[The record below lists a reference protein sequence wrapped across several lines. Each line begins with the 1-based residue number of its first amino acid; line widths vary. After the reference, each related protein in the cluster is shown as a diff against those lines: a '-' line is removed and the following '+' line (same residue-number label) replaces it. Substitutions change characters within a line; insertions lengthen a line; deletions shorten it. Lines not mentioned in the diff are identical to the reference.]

1 MFGFFKKKTG
11 PANALEAFIFA
22 VYGNPPPPKTARP
35 EEAAQIAC
43 EDLLMGFVSKEEVA
57 KLATEINAGPI
68 PYSTHDLA
76 LSVALNF
83 FKQPD
88 LVPRLRDAQ
97 LLARMKALDW
107 LQQRKVVPPLVQS
120 FEEVLYKLYEPGL

>member
-1 MFGFFKKKTG
+1 MFGLFEKKKK
-11 PANALEAFIFA
+11 PATMLDEFIFA
-22 VYGNPPPPKTARP
+22 VYGNPPPAKTARP
-35 EEAAQIAC
+35 EEAAQIAYK
-43 EDLLMGFVSKEEVA
+43 ELLMGVVSQEEVA
-57 KLATEINAGPI
+57 KLTAELNASRI

-97 LLARMKALDW
+97 LLARMKAANW
-107 LQQRKVVPPLVQS
+107 LQQGKVVPPLVQS
-120 FEEVLYKLYEPGL
+120 FEDVLYRLYKPLL